1 MPKLQEIYDQ
11 LLKDPELEVGSNQ
24 TREQAAESEAHYR
37 VRQYHNNEQ
46 ALALANEPLEEDKPI
61 DALKK
66 YLSTAQELGKSLV
79 EGTIAI
85 AQNVYKEKLSAFDD
99 YSYGLSFIK
108 KFNDTRKQPG
118 YEALP
123 SDHPLKIYV
132 DSTLNTMQ
140 KEEKE
145 KDSDYDTQHLFALN
159 NMLDREHA
167 YAKNIG
173 LDFIDKAQ
181 THHIFKSIEN
191 SNEHYK
197 EFNPNVHAQIIKENK
212 SLTNFIKQTPKSE
225 QSGKEPPPNKNN
237 KGGDSK
243 AKQGKLDNA
252 KLFTDNEHLIRHNYE
267 KKHGLGPGEELENLK
282 YNEFKQNFIEEHS
295 KKEEKEIRHKVF
307 SPLEASHRT
316 KQKKEKDAAD
326 RNNEQNQIKEQA
338 NKKQAANNLPHAN
351 ADFKDVDSDVAHHMA
366 RNLLAH
372 HENHKDYMTEPK
384 KKTLESLLGRAKE
397 MGANLDEL
405 ASERESIGNEFG
417 SEEHLEDARAKHK
430 ENEDFKFAANS
441 NTPEAQALRNEHA
454 AKKHSNVYQHD
465 FDTDIHSKSWGK
477 ASKTKT
483 MSPNKYGEYKA
494 LGFKSHKSENTADE
508 DHKFGPP
515 NKDIIPEMQS
525 KGYVWH
531 EETRH
536 WILQDT
542 LNDMKSG
549 VSGGGM
555 SLAHKDHTTG
565 GTASFLNGQGQ
576 AATTRFTA
584 SHAGIHAVAH
594 NDITGAA
601 LNRNIKQ
608 GNHYNSFRPKK
619 IKSIDHATGTNILH
633 NSGISNKFATPKPP
647 KGVFGSIGAMSRR
660 GTQNYK
666 RFQVS
671 GKASDLFKEEQTN
684 TALNEL
690 LKKYQNHSHRATLHA
705 EELLEDEEEKKDN
718 SRV

>member
-1 MPKLQEIYDQ
+1 MPSVQEIYDQ
-11 LLKDPELEVGSNQ
+11 LLKDPDLEVGSNQ
-24 TREQAAESEAHYR
+24 TREQAAQSEAHYR

-66 YLSTAQELGKSLV
+66 YLSTAQELGKSFV
-79 EGTIAI
+79 EGTIAV
-85 AQNVYKEKLSAFDD
+85 AQDVYKNQLNFFNEADYGVKFVFDLNNPKESNA
-99 YSYGLSFIK
+99 YK
-108 KFNDTRKQPG
+108 
-118 YEALP
+118 ALP
-123 SDHPLKIYV
+123 KTHPLKSYI
-132 DSTLNTMQ
+132 DSSLDVWKSNNEDGNIDVEHLRGLNEILS
-140 KEEKE
+140 KEHNYALGTGAKFIS
-145 KDSDYDTQHLFALN
+145 KTQTEHMFNRLN
-159 NMLDREHA
+159 EGH
-167 YAKNIG
+167 
-173 LDFIDKAQ
+173 Q
-181 THHIFKSIEN
+181 
-191 SNEHYK
+191 HYK
-197 EFNPNVHAQIIKENK
+197 AINPSMHTEVLEKTK
-212 SLTNFIKQTPKSE
+212 GLSKYLSKQPQSSE
-225 QSGKEPPPNKNN
+225 QSNQKPPSNKKN
-237 KGGDSK
+237 KGGGSE
-243 AKQGKLDNA
+243 ATQGTLDNA
-252 KLFTDNEHLIRHNYE
+252 KLFSDNEHLIRHHYE
-267 KKHGLGPGEELENLK
+267 KKHSLGPGEELENLK
-282 YNEFKQNFIEEHS
+282 YNEFKENFINEHS
-295 KKEEKEIRHKVF
+295 EKNEKEIRHKVL

-316 KQKKEKDAAD
+316 KQKKEKDLAD

-338 NKKQAANNLPHAN
+338 KKKQDANNLPHAN
-351 ADFKDVDSDVAHHMA
+351 ADFKDVDEDVAQHMA

-384 KKTLESLLGRAKE
+384 KKTLESLLARAKQ
-397 MGANLDEL
+397 MGADLDAL

-430 ENEDFKFAANS
+430 ENEDFKFAAHS

-454 AKKHSNVYQHD
+454 AKKNSNVYQHD

-477 ASKTKT
+477 ASKRKT
-483 MSPNKYGEYKA
+483 MASNKYGKYKA
-494 LGFKSHKSENTADE
+494 LGFKSHKSENATDD

-555 SLAHKDHTTG
+555 SLAHKNHTKG
-565 GTASFLNGQGQ
+565 GKASFLNGQGQ
-576 AATTRFTA
+576 AATTHFTA
-584 SHAGIHAVAH
+584 SHAGIHAVDH

-601 LNRNIKQ
+601 LHRNFQQ
-608 GNHYNSFRPKK
+608 GNHYKGFRAKK
-619 IKSIDHATGTNILH
+619 IKSIDHNTGTNILH

-647 KGVFGSIGAMSRR
+647 KGVFGSIGAMSRG

-666 RFQVS
+666 RFKTS
-671 GKASDLFKEEQTN
+671 GKLSDLFKEERSPS
-684 TALNEL
+684 TALSEL

-705 EELLEDEEEKKDN
+705 EELLDEEEKKED

>member
-1 MPKLQEIYDQ
+1 MPSVQEIYDQ
-11 LLKDPELEVGSNQ
+11 LIKDPDLDVGSKQ
-24 TREQAAESEAHYR
+24 TREEAAQAEAQYR

-46 ALALANEPLEEDKPI
+46 ALALANEPLDEDKPI

-66 YLSTAQELGKSLV
+66 YLSNAQELGKSFV

-108 KFNDTRKQPG
+108 KFNDTRKLPG

-132 DSTLNTMQ
+132 DSTLDTMQ

-145 KDSDYDTQHLFALN
+145 KESDYDTQHLFALN

-191 SNEHYK
+191 GNEHYK
-197 EFNPNVHAQIIKENK
+197 EFSPNIHKQIIKENK
-212 SLTNFIKQTPKSE
+212 SLNNFIKQAPKSE
-225 QSGKEPPPNKNN
+225 QSNQKPPSTKKN
-237 KGGDSK
+237 KGGGSE
-243 AKQGKLDNA
+243 AKQGNLDTA
-252 KLFTDNEHLIRHNYE
+252 KLFSDNEHLIRHNYE
-267 KKHGLGPGEELENLK
+267 KKHSLGPGEELENLK
-282 YNEFKQNFIEEHS
+282 YNEYKENFINEHS
-295 KKEEKEIRHKVF
+295 EKDEKDIRHKVF
-307 SPLEASHRT
+307 SPLEASYRT
-316 KQKKEKDAAD
+316 KQKKEKDLAD

-338 NKKQAANNLPHAN
+338 KKKQDANNLPHAN
-351 ADFKDVDSDVAHHMA
+351 ADFKDVDEDVAHHMA

-384 KKTLESLLGRAKE
+384 KKTLEGLLGRAKE
-397 MGANLDEL
+397 MGADLDGL
-405 ASERESIGNEFG
+405 ASERESVGNEFG
-417 SEEHLEDARAKHK
+417 SEEHLEDAKAKHK
-430 ENEDFKFAANS
+430 ENEDFKFAAHS

-454 AKKHSNVYQHD
+454 AKKSSNVYQHD
-465 FDTDIHSKSWGK
+465 FDTDIHSKSWGN
-477 ASKTKT
+477 ASKRKT
-483 MSPNKYGEYKA
+483 MASNKYGEYKSR
-494 LGFKSHKSENTADE
+494 GFKGHKSENTVDE

-542 LNDMKSG
+542 LNDMKKG
-549 VSGGGM
+549 VSSGGM
-555 SLAHKDHTTG
+555 SLAHQNHTKG
-565 GTASFLNGQGQ
+565 GKASFLNGQGQ
-576 AATTRFTA
+576 AATTHFTA
-584 SHAGIHAVAH
+584 SHAGIHAVDH

-601 LNRNIKQ
+601 LHRNLQQ
-608 GNHYNSFRPKK
+608 GNHYKGFRANK
-619 IKSIDHATGTNILH
+619 IKSIDHKTGTNILH
-633 NSGISNKFATPKPP
+633 NSGISNKFSTPKPR
-647 KGVFGSIGAMSRR
+647 KGI
-660 GTQNYK
+660 TQSFTSGWKQGKTNWK
-666 RFQVS
+666 RFEAS
-671 GKASDLFKEEQTN
+671 GKVSELFKEERSPS
-684 TALNEL
+684 TALSEL

-705 EELLEDEEEKKDN
+705 EELLDEEEKKED

>member
-1 MPKLQEIYDQ
+1 MPSVQEIYDQ
-11 LLKDPELEVGSNQ
+11 LLKDPDLEVGSNQ
-24 TREQAAESEAHYR
+24 TREQAAQSEAHYR

-66 YLSTAQELGKSLV
+66 YLSTAQELGKSFV
-79 EGTIAI
+79 EGTIAV
-85 AQNVYKEKLSAFDD
+85 AQDVYKNQLNFFNEADNGVKFVFDLNNPKESNA
-99 YSYGLSFIK
+99 YK
-108 KFNDTRKQPG
+108 
-118 YEALP
+118 ALP
-123 SDHPLKIYV
+123 KTHPLKSYI
-132 DSTLNTMQ
+132 DSSLDVWKSNNEDGNIDVEHLRGLNEILS
-140 KEEKE
+140 KEHNYALGTGAKFIS
-145 KDSDYDTQHLFALN
+145 KTQTEHMFNRLN
-159 NMLDREHA
+159 EGH
-167 YAKNIG
+167 
-173 LDFIDKAQ
+173 Q
-181 THHIFKSIEN
+181 
-191 SNEHYK
+191 HYK
-197 EFNPNVHAQIIKENK
+197 AINPSMHTEVLEKTK
-212 SLTNFIKQTPKSE
+212 GLSKYLSKQPQSSE
-225 QSGKEPPPNKNN
+225 QSNQKPPSKKKN
-237 KGGDSK
+237 KGGGSE
-243 AKQGKLDNA
+243 ATQGTLDNA
-252 KLFTDNEHLIRHNYE
+252 KLFSDNEHLIRHHYE
-267 KKHGLGPGEELENLK
+267 KKHSLGSGEELENLK
-282 YNEFKQNFIEEHS
+282 YNEFKENFINEHS
-295 KKEEKEIRHKVF
+295 EKDEKEIRHKVF

-351 ADFKDVDSDVAHHMA
+351 ADFKDVDADVAHHMA

-384 KKTLESLLGRAKE
+384 KKTLESLLGRAKQ

-430 ENEDFKFAANS
+430 ENEDFKFAAHS

-454 AKKHSNVYQHD
+454 AKKNSNVYQHD

-477 ASKTKT
+477 ASKRKT
-483 MSPNKYGEYKA
+483 MASNEYGEYKSS
-494 LGFKSHKSENTADE
+494 GFKSHKSENAIDD

-549 VSGGGM
+549 ISGGGM
-555 SLAHKDHTTG
+555 SLAHKNHTKG
-565 GTASFLNGQGQ
+565 GKASFLNGQGQ
-576 AATTRFTA
+576 AATTHFTA
-584 SHAGIHAVAH
+584 SHAGIHAVDQ

-601 LNRNIKQ
+601 LHRNLEQ
-608 GNHYNSFRPKK
+608 GNHYKGFKANK

-633 NSGISNKFATPKPP
+633 NSGISNKFATPKPR
-647 KGVFGSIGAMSRR
+647 KGIIGSAKAGIKAGNRSFD
-660 GTQNYK
+660 
-666 RFQVS
+666 RFEAS
-671 GKASDLFKEEQTN
+671 GKISELFKEEKTN
-684 TALNEL
+684 TALSEL

-705 EELLEDEEEKKDN
+705 EELLDEEEKKED